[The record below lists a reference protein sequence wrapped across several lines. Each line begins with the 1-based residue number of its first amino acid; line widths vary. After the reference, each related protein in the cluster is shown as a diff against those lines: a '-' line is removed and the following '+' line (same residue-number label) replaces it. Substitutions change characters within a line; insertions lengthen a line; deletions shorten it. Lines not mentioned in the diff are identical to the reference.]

1 MLSYLSTSEE
11 SVKAIAAAN
20 GIRPLVQMLSN
31 GTPPAQ
37 AHTAR
42 VLSEMAKVSQRNQAQ
57 IRAEGAITLL
67 VSLIAKEGAA
77 DNKAAGAQALY
88 ALCVG
93 QPETQKEVSSAG
105 GIKPLVALLGEDDDN
120 ARRQGAGAIAALCS
134 GNNENK
140 DAIEKFRGI
149 SKLVGLLDRSFG
161 LQVCA
166 EAAAALAVLA
176 RDHAK
181 NQDQIA
187 ALSGIEPLVALLT
200 GEQAHHPGPPAA
212 ALEWSA
218 VEIEEVSVRERVVEE
233 AAAALW
239 SLASLHTQNQVAIAD
254 ADGIPPLVAALGLRS
269 ERAQEQAAGAL
280 ASLALENAKNEQSIA
295 LLVVGFLASEDKAA
309 AAKAARAISRLASAN
324 PSNQRS
330 LATAGGIKL
339 LVRKLDVADGGVG
352 RAQTPEPAADGSTST
367 GASSSS
373 VQALARAKVQKEIAS
388 AIWAM
393 SKQSVD
399 NQIAIAAE
407 GGIPPLIALLEGHT
421 EVHCD
426 VGGALWSLGANM
438 DNQRAIAAEGGIR
451 PLVALLR
458 SGSAG
463 AQETCA
469 GALYA
474 LAATSANRVSIADEG
489 GIPLLVALFD
499 CGSAAAIEQA
509 RGCLQTLVVDN
520 LPNQLAVANE
530 AVAMLKTGSSMA
542 QEHVTMLLRNLAE
555 DPGNRGA
562 IAKAGAVPELVR
574 QLEEGSV
581 NAISMAAEG
590 LGLIALK
597 SAKDR
602 AMVTEELVRL
612 LGSTNEIVRQ
622 RASQTL
628 TDMAAGEKGGGKG
641 GAAKKKKKPGGGL
654 SASGSVPLVN
664 LLKDGLKDG
673 RVEAQEYA
681 LRSLLSVTDAAS
693 KEAIVDAG
701 CIPPLITA
709 LGGALARHSE
719 LAQEHAATV
728 LSELAPIGSN
738 AAMIKEHEGI
748 EPLVALLSIGNADAK
763 ERAASSL
770 GHLALRAEAAIEI
783 TMAGAVTAFVKWLV
797 DPSLGPPE
805 VAARALSDIAL
816 GNQDTQ
822 TTIAEEGAIPPLV
835 TMVGASNSP
844 SLLAALEPPTSP
856 GAGGMPSSP
865 PGATAAAVKAI
876 GAALKVAN
884 VAAGALATLAK
895 DNIVNEIMITEEGGI
910 PPLVELLTAKTP
922 AHTSGSYEDAT
933 KALWHLATTEDNQ
946 TAIAK
951 AGGIAPLLG
960 LLTSESDVTAQYA
973 AAALQSLA
981 RDHTENQMNLAK
993 AGAIGPLADLLGSDS
1008 VATQEH
1014 AGGALLFLASHEAS
1028 RDAVVKV
1035 RGGGTTEPHNHT
1047 TSAVLAWRRGN
1058 HTTTSVRKKTP

>member
-88 ALCVG
+88 ALCVD
-93 QPETQKEVSSAG
+93 QPEAQKEVASAG
-105 GIKPLVALLGEDDDN
+105 GIKPLVALLGEEDDN
-120 ARRQGAGAIAALCS
+120 ARRQGAGAIAALCNGS
-134 GNNENK
+134 TENK

-149 SKLVGLLDRSFG
+149 SKLVGLLSSNFG
-161 LQVCA
+161 HKVRAQ
-166 EAAAALAVLA
+166 AAAALSVLA
-176 RDHAK
+176 RDHPK

-187 ALSGIEPLVALLT
+187 ALGGIEPLVKLLHVIKGDSANQRVT
-200 GEQAHHPGPPAA
+200 SMQK
-212 ALEWSA
+212 WSPS
-218 VEIEEVSVRERVVEE
+218 ETEEVSVRERVVEE
-233 AAAALW
+233 AASALW
-239 SLASLHTQNQVAIAD
+239 SLSFQHNQNQIAVAD
-254 ADGIPPLVAALGLRS
+254 AEGIPPLVAAIGLRS

-280 ASLALENAKNEQSIA
+280 ASLALDNVKNEQSIA
-295 LLVVGFLASEDKAA
+295 SLVVGFLASEDKAA

-339 LVRKLDVADGGVG
+339 LVKKLDVADGGVG
-352 RAQTPEPAADGSTST
+352 RAKSPETGSRAQSPEPCRAHSPVPGADGASV
-367 GASSSS
+367 GATSS
-373 VQALARAKVQKEIAS
+373 VVLALERARVQKEMAS

-393 SKQSVD
+393 SKESVE
-399 NQIAIAAE
+399 NQIAIADE

-421 EVHCD
+421 EMHCD
-426 VGGALWSLGANM
+426 VGGALWSLAANM
-438 DNQRAIAAEGGIR
+438 ENQKTIAAKGGIR
-451 PLVALLR
+451 PLVGLLR
-458 SGSAG
+458 SGSVG

-469 GALYA
+469 GALHA

-499 CGSAAAIEQA
+499 GGSLAAIEQA

-520 LPNQLAVANE
+520 PPNQLAVANE
-530 AVAMLKTGSSMA
+530 AVAMLKNGSGMA
-542 QEHVTMLLRNLAE
+542 QEHITMLLRNLAE
-555 DPGNRGA
+555 DPENRGA

-597 SAKDR
+597 SARDR

-641 GAAKKKKKPGGGL
+641 GGAKKKKKQGGSL
-654 SASGSVPLVN
+654 SVSGSVPLVN

-693 KEAIVDAG
+693 KEAIVEVG
-701 CIPPLITA
+701 CIQPLITA
-709 LGGALARHSE
+709 LGGALTRQSE

-738 AAMIKEHEGI
+738 AAMIKESDGI
-748 EPLVALLSIGNADAK
+748 EPLVALLSIGNPEAK
-763 ERAASSL
+763 ERAALTL
-770 GHLALRAEAAIEI
+770 GHLALRAEAAIKI

-822 TTIAEEGAIPPLV
+822 THIAEEGAIPPLV
-835 TMVGASNSP
+835 TMVGASSSP
-844 SLLAALEPPTSP
+844 ALLSALEPPTSP
-856 GAGGMPSSP
+856 GAAIPQ

-876 GAALKVAN
+876 AAALKVAN

-910 PPLVELLTAKTP
+910 PPLVELLKAKTL

-960 LLTSESDVTAQYA
+960 LLTSESGVTAQYA

-1028 RDAVVKV
+1028 RDAVVQV
-1035 RGGGTTEPHNHT
+1035 
-1047 TSAVLAWRRGN
+1047 
-1058 HTTTSVRKKTP
+1058 SVASRLQRICGVG